1 VEKTEN
7 GDTWVVLDDYN
18 RLSSLLE
25 EMDIPEK
32 RRDLTKIG
40 NIRWL
45 NRNLAIN
52 NKSQS
57 TKNALDLIRKILKER
72 SNA

>member
-1 VEKTEN
+1 MKT
-7 GDTWVVLDDYN
+7 DTWVVLDDYN

-32 RRDLTKIG
+32 RRDLTKIS

-72 SNA
+72 SHA

>member
-1 VEKTEN
+1 MEKTEN